1 MKIKIIFHIIIFLIV
16 TTKLY
21 SQERVSTV
29 GIQIKPIIP
38 VQFFDAGKQEVNQN
52 NIQFI
57 NQPKMGLSFGMVI
70 RKGFTDAL
78 SLETGINFLKRNYD
92 LTINDPENSLSETS
106 SFRIVNYEIPVQGL
120 VYVRLGRQMFMNVSG
135 GFSVDIYPTPLYT
148 YDDYFTNAVNRNNWA
163 QISLIANIGWEYR
176 TEKSGY
182 FYFGAS
188 LHRPFSTMM
197 REFVNYNGYNKNEEI
212 IIDLTGNYL
221 TIDIRYFFHE
231 DPEKK
236 KKKLKKEPEMK
247 RFIDPRK

>member
-1 MKIKIIFHIIIFLIV
+1 MKIKSSLYIITFTVVIA
-16 TTKLY
+16 KCY

-78 SLETGINFLKRNYD
+78 SLETGINFLKRNYN

-221 TIDIRYFFHE
+221 TIDIRYFFH
-231 DPEKK
+231 
-236 KKKLKKEPEMK
+236 
-247 RFIDPRK
+247 